1 VIADPAPAGREPTS
15 APELRVLGLD
25 PGSLH
30 TGYGL
35 LAISGRAARAL
46 EWGRWSVGGTVPL
59 AVRLGRLVVALEEL
73 LERTRP
79 EIVVIEK
86 PFHAANS
93 RSLIVLA
100 EARGA
105 LLATLGRRGL
115 ELREYSPAEVK
126 SAVSS
131 NGRADKQQVARM
143 VNLLLGLRDASLP
156 SDAADALAVALCY
169 AQRHRCEAL
178 ARAPT
183 T

>member
-1 VIADPAPAGREPTS
+1 M
-15 APELRVLGLD
+15 LGLD

-35 LAISGRAARAL
+35 LGLSGRAARAI
-46 EWGRWSVGGTVPL
+46 EWGRWSVGGAVPL
-59 AVRLGRLVVALEEL
+59 AVRLARLASALDEL

-79 EIVVIEK
+79 EVVVIEK
-86 PFHAANS
+86 PFHAVNS

-131 NGRADKQQVARM
+131 NGRAGKEQVARM
-143 VNLLLGLRDASLP
+143 VTLLLGLRDAALP

-169 AQRHRCEAL
+169 AQRHRSESL

-183 T
+183 S

>member
-1 VIADPAPAGREPTS
+1 LSTQER
-15 APELRVLGLD
+15 RVLGLD

-35 LAISGRAARAL
+35 LALHGSAARAI
-46 EWGRWSVGGTVPL
+46 EWGRWSVASALPL
-59 AVRLGRLVVALEEL
+59 ATRLARLASALDELIARALPEVVVL
-73 LERTRP
+73 
-79 EIVVIEK
+79 EK
-86 PFHAANS
+86 PFHAVNS

-105 LLATLGRRGL
+105 LLATLGRHPVA
-115 ELREYSPAEVK
+115 LREYSPAEVK

-131 NGRADKQQVARM
+131 NGRAGKEQVARM
-143 VNLLLGLRDASLP
+143 VALLLGLRDATLT

-169 AQRHRCEAL
+169 AQRHRTESL

-183 T
+183 S

>member
-1 VIADPAPAGREPTS
+1 MS
-15 APELRVLGLD
+15 SPERLVLGLD

-35 LAISGRAARAL
+35 LGLSGSATRAI
-46 EWGRWSVGGTVPL
+46 EWGRWSVGGEVPL
-59 AVRLGRLVVALEEL
+59 AIRLARLVGALEEL
-73 LERTRP
+73 LARTRP
-79 EIVVIEK
+79 AVVVIEN

-105 LLATLGRRGL
+105 LLATLGRHDL

-131 NGRADKQQVARM
+131 NGRAGKEQVARM
-143 VNLLLGLRDASLP
+143 VTLLLGLRDATLP

-169 AQRHRCEAL
+169 AQRHRCESWS
-178 ARAPT
+178 RAPT
-183 T
+183 S